1 MGKQYPTHR
10 VHDWKLEKGDVK
22 NLLHMLTLTGMS
34 AELEAQ
40 MLTGRNQDWAEKL
53 THPQFLPQQG
63 KPYLVV
69 VGTLHLIGKQSLL
82 SILEQ
87 KALASSSNQSQTASC
102 SFYKSAI
109 R

>member
-1 MGKQYPTHR
+1 
-10 VHDWKLEKGDVK
+10 
-22 NLLHMLTLTGMS
+22 MLTLTGMS
-34 AELEAQ
+34 AELEAH
-40 MLTGRNQDWAEKL
+40 MLTERNRDWAEKL

-87 KALASSSNQSQTASC
+87 KALASSSLTKAKRQAAHFINQLFGRTNDLALWVGG
-102 SFYKSAI
+102 

>member
-1 MGKQYPTHR
+1 NNTQLTECMIES
-10 VHDWKLEKGDVK
+10 WKKGDEK
-22 NLLHMLTLTGMS
+22 NLLQMLTLTGMS
-34 AELEAQ
+34 AELEAH
-40 MLTGRNQDWAEKL
+40 MLTERNRDWAEKL

-87 KALASSSNQSQTASC
+87 KGFSIQQLNQSQTASC
-102 SFYKSAI
+102 SFL
-109 R
+109 